1 MPAISNPQSMEL
13 MHYLGSNDEVGLLVF
28 EKHLTITK
36 AINGTRLLKL
46 EKTIGEISTITAI
59 AYLINRFNSNFN
71 VGRTITPQQGALI
84 ASDITEKFPHETIED
99 IVLMLKQVRQG
110 IIGDGK
116 DFKLDGQNILAKWM
130 PEYLDKKYAEVERL
144 HTIKPHNTTTTSNDA
159 VEQFYAKRKKEVAR
173 KAAEEEMHNEI
184 DAMVKNMDRQML
196 EDTIYDWQMKP
207 ELKPYLN
214 YLKNQRPKL
223 KS

>member
-1 MPAISNPQSMEL
+1 MEL
-13 MHYLGSNDEVGLLVF
+13 ISFLGSNDEVGLLVF
-28 EKHLTITK
+28 EKHLTVAK
-36 AINGTRLLKL
+36 AINGTRLAKL

-71 VGRTITPQQGALI
+71 VGRSITPQQGALI

-144 HTIKPHNTTTTSNDA
+144 NTIKPSTTNNDA
-159 VEQFYAKRKKEVAR
+159 VEKFYAKRRKEVAR
-173 KAAEEEMHNEI
+173 KAAEEKMHNEI
-184 DAMVKNMDRQML
+184 DGMVKNMDRQML

-207 ELKPYLN
+207 KLKPYLN
-214 YLKNQRPKL
+214 YLKNQRL
-223 KS
+223 KIKS